1 MNRYSN
7 LLKLS
12 TSVFLILLFVVNI
25 LTINNELYAETT
37 AAESNK
43 NLTNTE
49 ASIVQQQQ
57 QQTENSKPMIF
68 VKAFCQAAQ
77 TDVPG
82 EFIAAGF
89 TPNSDILVE
98 ANQNNSTGKLSSEP
112 VTVLLSKST
121 DSVGNVTGEFV
132 LNTHIQQPTSYRD
145 YFLHIYSVN
154 NPQESASASLNLC

>member
-1 MNRYSN
+1 MDRYSN
-7 LLKLS
+7 FLKLS
-12 TSVFLILLFVVNI
+12 TSVFLIVLFVMNT

-37 AAESNK
+37 AVESNK

-57 QQTENSKPMIF
+57 TENSKPMIF
-68 VKAFCQAAQ
+68 VNAFCQAAQ
-77 TDVPG
+77 TDIPG
-82 EFIAAGF
+82 DFTATGF
-89 TPNSDILVE
+89 TPNSDVIVE
-98 ANQNNSTGKLSSEP
+98 TNQNNSTGKLSTEP

-121 DSVGNVTGEFV
+121 DSVGNLTGTFV
-132 LNTHIQQPTSYRD
+132 LNTNIQQPVSYSD

>member
-1 MNRYSN
+1 MNGYSN
-7 LLKLS
+7 LSKLS
-12 TSVFLILLFVVNI
+12 TGGFLILLFVVNI

-49 ASIVQQQQ
+49 TSIVQQ
-57 QQTENSKPMIF
+57 QQTENSKPMVF

-82 EFIAAGF
+82 EFTAAGF